1 MESLFGDHEFLG
13 KDSGNNF
20 ADIILPVPIPRMFT
34 YKIPS
39 ILKPQIQ
46 IGSRVMVQFGKK
58 KVLTG
63 IIGKVHNKPPQAY
76 ESKPILDVLDIEP
89 SVNPLQIRF
98 WVWMAEYYCCY
109 IGEVM
114 HAAIPS
120 GLRLS
125 SESKIQLNPNFDREE
140 SKYPLDFREEKIL
153 EALEKTEEISYE
165 DCEKILGVKT
175 IHPILKSLV
184 AKEAILIYEKV
195 LEKYTPKIE
204 TRIRLTGDIASN
216 KIALETIFEGV
227 QGKPKQES
235 ILLKYLRDIPVFQK
249 PQLNEKGVDKARL
262 LEEGDS
268 ESSLKTLIKNGIF
281 ESFKVVVNRL
291 PEEEPEKEPAIL
303 STTQQTAFEEIKT
316 HFETKQ
322 TVLLHGVT
330 GSGKTEIY
338 IQLIREVMD
347 SGSQVLL
354 LLPEIA
360 LTTQIVS
367 RLKKVFGSQ
376 MGVYHSKYSDNE
388 RVEVWNGVLSG
399 RFSFVVGVRSSIF
412 LPFDSLGMIIIDEE
426 HEPSYKQFDPAPRF
440 HARDAATMLAYF
452 HQAKTLLGSAT
463 PSFESYF
470 NANQGKYGYVEIT
483 HRFGDATMPQY
494 HLADLAEDRKK
505 NLLKLDST
513 RMMREKIQAA
523 LDKQEQVLIFQN
535 RRGYSPYIQCEDCG
549 WTGQCVQ
556 CDVSLTYHQFAGEMR
571 CHYCGYKEKVPQSC
585 PACGSTQLTTMG
597 MGTERIEESL
607 SLLFPE
613 ARMGRM
619 DLDTTRNK
627 YGYQRLL
634 DEFGAGQIDILVGT
648 QMITKGL
655 DFGKVTVVGIW
666 DGDRILNFPDFRSG
680 ERAFQQITQ
689 VAGRAGRREVQGQV
703 IIQSRNPNN
712 DLYKKV
718 IKGDYFEFFRQE
730 MMDRKKFYYPP
741 YVKLVKIT
749 TRHAD
754 FKVSEKAAHALHRE
768 MANIAVKKIV
778 LGPEKGII
786 ARIKNQF
793 QFESLIKLDRS
804 GNTQSV
810 FKESLA
816 KIQEELQS
824 RPEFRSVRW
833 IVDVDPS

>member
-1 MESLFGDHEFLG
+1 MENLFGDQDFFAQE
-13 KDSGNNF
+13 SGNNF

-34 YKIPS
+34 YRIPKT
-39 ILKPQIQ
+39 LQPQVNL
-46 IGSRVMVQFGKK
+46 GSRVIVQFGKK

-76 ESKPILDVLDIEP
+76 EAKPILDILDIQP

-98 WVWMAEYYCCY
+98 WVWMAEYYCCH

-114 HAAIPS
+114 HAALPS

-125 SESKIQLNPNFDREE
+125 SESKVQLNPNFDREE
-140 SKYPLDFREEKIL
+140 SVYPLDNREIKIL
-153 EALEKTEEISYE
+153 EALDKSEEISYE

-184 AKEAILIYEKV
+184 GKEAILIFEKV
-195 LEKYTPKIE
+195 QEKYMPKVE
-204 TRIRLTGDIASN
+204 TRVRLTSEIASN
-216 KIALETIFEGV
+216 KKALEVVFEALA
-227 QGKPKQES
+227 GKPKQES
-235 ILLKYLRDIPVFQK
+235 ILLKYLRDVPVFQK
-249 PQLNEKGVDKARL
+249 AHLNEKGVNKASL

-268 ESSLKTLIKNGIF
+268 ESSLKTLIKNEVF
-281 ESFKVVVNRL
+281 ESFKLVVNRIE
-291 PEEEPEKEPAIL
+291 EEEPEKEPAIL
-303 STTQQTAFEEIKT
+303 SSTQQTAFEEIKT

-338 IQLIREVMD
+338 IQLIREVME

-412 LPFDSLGMIIIDEE
+412 LPFDSLGMIIVDEE

-440 HARDAATMLAYF
+440 HARDAAIMLAYF
-452 HQAKTLLGSAT
+452 HQARTLLGSAT

-470 NANQGKYGYVEIT
+470 NATQGKYGYVEIN
-483 HRFGDATMPQY
+483 HRFGDASMPEY
-494 HLADLAEDRKK
+494 HLADLAADRKK
-505 NLLKLDST
+505 NLLKLDTT
-513 RMMREKIQAA
+513 RILREKIQEA
-523 LDKQEQVLIFQN
+523 LSKQEQVLIFQN

-549 WTGQCVQ
+549 WTGECVQ
-556 CDVSLTYHQFAGEMR
+556 CDVSLTYHQFAEELR
-571 CHYCGYKEKVPQSC
+571 CHYCGYKEKVPSSC
-585 PACGSTQLTTMG
+585 PACGSTQLATMG

-613 ARMGRM
+613 ARLGRM

-627 YGYQRLL
+627 FGYQRIL
-634 DEFGAGQIDILVGT
+634 DEFGAGNLDILVGT

-655 DFGKVTVVGIW
+655 DFGRVTVVGIW

-680 ERAFQQITQ
+680 ERAYQQITQ
-689 VAGRAGRREVQGQV
+689 VAGRAGRREAKGQV
-703 IIQSRNPNN
+703 IIQTRNPETH
-712 DLYKKV
+712 LYEQV
-718 IKGDYFEFFRQE
+718 IKGDYAEFFRQE
-730 MMDRKKFYYPP
+730 MFDRKKYYYPP

-749 TRHAD
+749 TRHSD
-754 FKVSEKAAHALHRE
+754 LKVAEKAANSLHRE

-778 LGPEKGII
+778 LGPEKGVI
-786 ARIKNQF
+786 ARIKNQY

-804 GNTQSV
+804 GNTQAV

-816 KIQEELQS
+816 KIIEELQS

-833 IVDVDPS
+833 IADVDPS

>member
-1 MESLFGDHEFLG
+1 MESLCSDQDLYPSG
-13 KDSGNNF
+13 SGNNF

-34 YKIPS
+34 YSIPHS
-39 ILKPQIQ
+39 MQPEINL
-46 IGSRVMVQFGKK
+46 GARVIVQFGKK

-76 ESKPILDVLDIEP
+76 QAKPILEVLDDTP

-98 WVWMAEYYCCY
+98 WVWMAEYYFCH

-114 HAAIPS
+114 HAALPS

-125 SESKIQLNPNFDREE
+125 SESKVQLNPNFDREE
-140 SKYPLDFREEKIL
+140 SKYPLDAREIL
-153 EALEKTEEISYE
+153 ILDALENQPELSYD
-165 DCEKILGVKT
+165 DCEKVLSIKS

-184 AKEAILIYEKV
+184 KKEAILIFEKIQ
-195 LEKYTPKIE
+195 EKYTPKVE
-204 TRIRLTGDIASN
+204 TRIRLTPDLLASKN
-216 KIALETIFEGV
+216 ALQEVFEALA
-227 QGKPKQES
+227 GKAKQES
-235 ILLKYLRDIPVFQK
+235 ILLKYLRDVPVLQK
-249 PQLNEKGVDKARL
+249 PKSNSTGLDKATL

-291 PEEEPEKEPAIL
+291 AEEEPESEPAVL
-303 STTQQTAFEEIKT
+303 STSQQAAFEEIK
-316 HFETKQ
+316 HQFESKQ
-322 TVLLHGVT
+322 SVLLHGVT

-338 IQLIREVMD
+338 IQMIREVLD

-360 LTTQIVS
+360 LTTQIVT

-412 LPFDSLGMIIIDEE
+412 LPFDSLGLIIVDEE
-426 HEPSYKQFDPAPRF
+426 HESSYKQFDPAPRF
-440 HARDAATMLAYF
+440 QARDSAIMLAHF
-452 HQAKTLLGSAT
+452 HQARTLLGSAT

-470 NANQGKYGYVEIT
+470 NASQGKFGYVELT
-483 HRFGDATMPQY
+483 HRFGDATMPNF
-494 HLADLAEDRKK
+494 HLADLAADKRK
-505 NLLKLDST
+505 NLLKLDTT
-513 RMMREKIQAA
+513 RILREKIQDA
-523 LDKQEQVLIFQN
+523 LARQEQVLIFQN

-556 CDVSLTYHQFAGEMR
+556 CDVSLTYHQFSEELR
-571 CHYCGYKEKVPQSC
+571 CHYCGYKEKTPSSC

-613 ARMGRM
+613 ARIGRM

-627 YGYQRLL
+627 HGYQRLL
-634 DEFGAGQIDILVGT
+634 DEFGSGNLDILVGT

-655 DFGKVTVVGIW
+655 DFGRVTVVGIW
-666 DGDRILNFPDFRSG
+666 DGDRILNFPDFRAG

-703 IIQSRNPNN
+703 ILQTRDPETQIYTQ
-712 DLYKKV
+712 V
-718 IKGDYFEFFRQE
+718 IKGDYFEFFNHE
-730 MMDRKKFYYPP
+730 IHDRKKFYYPP
-741 YVKLVKIT
+741 FVKLVKIT
-749 TRHAD
+749 TRHTD
-754 FKVSEKAAHALHRE
+754 FKVAEKAALNLHHG
-768 MANIAVKKIV
+768 MAEIPIKKIV

-786 ARIKNQF
+786 ARIKNQY

-804 GNTQSV
+804 GNTPV
-810 FKESLA
+810 TFKEHLW
-816 KIQEELQS
+816 KITEELKS
-824 RPEFRSVRW
+824 RPEFRSVRFV
-833 IVDVDPS
+833 VDVDPS

>member
-1 MESLFGDHEFLG
+1 MESLFGDQDLFPEE
-13 KDSGNNF
+13 SGNNF

-34 YKIPS
+34 YRIPKT
-39 ILKPQIQ
+39 LKPEINL
-46 IGSRVMVQFGKK
+46 GSRVIVQFGKK

-63 IIGKVHNKPPQAY
+63 IIGKVHNKTPQVY
-76 ESKPILDVLDIEP
+76 EAKPILEVLDVQP

-98 WVWMAEYYCCY
+98 WVWMADYYCCH

-114 HAAIPS
+114 HAALPS

-125 SESKIQLNPNFDREE
+125 SESKVQLNPNYDRET
-140 SKYPLDFREEKIL
+140 SKYPLDDREEKIL
-153 EALEKTEEISYE
+153 AALETSTELSYE
-165 DCEKILGVKT
+165 DCEKVLGVKT

-184 AKEAILIYEKV
+184 IKEAILIFEKV
-195 LEKYTPKIE
+195 QEKYTPKVE
-204 TRIRLTGDIASN
+204 TRIRLVQQIAES
-216 KIALETIFEGV
+216 KSAIGEIFKV
-227 QGKPKQES
+227 LASKPKQES
-235 ILLKYLRDIPVFQK
+235 ILMKYLRDVPVFHK
-249 PQLNEKGVDKARL
+249 LHLNEKGVDKTTI
-262 LEEGDS
+262 LEAGDS

-281 ESFKVVVNRL
+281 ESFKVVVNRIA
-291 PEEEPEKEPAIL
+291 EEEPEKEAAKL
-303 STTQQTAFEEIKT
+303 STSQEAAFVDLKSQFEE
-316 HFETKQ
+316 KQ
-322 TVLLHGVT
+322 SVLLHGVT

-338 IQLIREVMD
+338 IQLIQEVLG

-412 LPFDSLGMIIIDEE
+412 LPFDSLGLIIIDEE
-426 HEPSYKQFDPAPRF
+426 HESSYKQFDPAPRF
-440 HARDAATMLAYF
+440 QARDAAIMLAYF

-463 PSFESYF
+463 PSFESFF
-470 NANQGKYGYVEIT
+470 NVQQGKYGYVELT
-483 HRFGDATMPQY
+483 NRFGDASMPTY
-494 HLADLAEDRKK
+494 HLSDLGADKRK

-513 RMMREKIQAA
+513 RMMRERIQEA
-523 LDKQEQVLIFQN
+523 LDNQEQVLIFQN
-535 RRGYSPYIQCEDCG
+535 RRGYSPYVQCEDCG

-556 CDVSLTYHQFAGEMR
+556 CDVSLTYHQYSEELR
-571 CHYCGYKEKVPQSC
+571 CHYCGYKEKVPSAC
-585 PACGSTQLTTMG
+585 PACGSTRISTMG

-634 DEFGAGQIDILVGT
+634 DEFGAGNLDILVGT

-655 DFGKVTVVGIW
+655 DFGRVTVVGIW
-666 DGDRILNFPDFRSG
+666 DGDRILNFPDFRAG
-680 ERAFQQITQ
+680 ERAYQQITQ
-689 VAGRAGRREVQGQV
+689 VAGRAGRREKQGQV
-703 IIQSRNPNN
+703 IIQTRNPETE
-712 DLYKKV
+712 LYNQV
-718 IKGDYFEFFRQE
+718 IKGDYHEFFRQE
-730 MMDRKKFYYPP
+730 MIDRKSFYYPP
-741 YVKLVKIT
+741 YVKLIKIT
-749 TRHAD
+749 TRHTD
-754 FKVSEKAAHALHRE
+754 FKVAEKAALHLHHGMSE
-768 MANIAVKKIV
+768 IDVKKIV

-786 ARIKNQF
+786 ARIKNQY
-793 QFESLIKLDRS
+793 QLESLIKLEKS
-804 GNTQSV
+804 GNSQSI
-810 FKESLA
+810 FKAQLSV
-816 KIQEELQS
+816 IFEELNA
-824 RPEFRSVRW
+824 RPEFRSVRF

>member
-34 YKIPS
+34 YKIPTN
-39 ILKPQIQ
+39 LKSQIQ

-76 ESKPILDVLDIEP
+76 EAKSILDVLDIEP

-98 WVWMAEYYCCY
+98 WVWMAEYYCCH

-114 HAAIPS
+114 HAAVPS

-184 AKEAILIYEKV
+184 AKEAILVYEKV
-195 LEKYTPKIE
+195 LEKYTPKVE
-204 TRIRLTGDIASN
+204 TRIRLKGDIASN
-216 KIALETIFEGV
+216 RTALEAVFEGV

-470 NANQGKYGYVEIT
+470 NANQGKYGYVEIN

-494 HLADLAEDRKK
+494 HLADLASDRKK

-523 LDKQEQVLIFQN
+523 LDNQEQVLIFQN

-556 CDVSLTYHQFAGEMR
+556 CDVSLTYHQFAEEMR

-680 ERAFQQITQ
+680 ERAYQQITQ

-703 IIQSRNPNN
+703 IIQSRNPDN
-712 DLYKKV
+712 DLYEKV

-730 MMDRKKFYYPP
+730 MFDRKKFYYPP

-749 TRHAD
+749 TRHSD

-786 ARIKNQF
+786 ARIKNQY

-810 FKESLA
+810 FKDSLA
-816 KIQEELQS
+816 KILEELHS